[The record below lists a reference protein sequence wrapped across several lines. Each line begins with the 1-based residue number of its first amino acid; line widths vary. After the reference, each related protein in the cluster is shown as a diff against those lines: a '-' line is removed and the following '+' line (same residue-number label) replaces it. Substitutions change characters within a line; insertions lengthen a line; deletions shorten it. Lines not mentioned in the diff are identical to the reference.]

1 MPTVIPYYRF
11 SNGRELGIDVGS
23 IVYEVIKSGIE
34 SKRGMH
40 INPTPEIPKIGPLP
54 VGNVLPPPK

>member
-1 MPTVIPYYRF
+1 MIPYYRF